1 MVVKFFEI
9 RSNYHI
15 LLFVFN
21 SSNILP
27 KRLAKGNSSLKII
40 KQFLTVFFSQL
51 ICLLP
56 INFFIKFQSLPF
68 PLTIVVCHLFL
79 KFGLAAFCRQVY
91 VSCFGYCKS
100 EVPEKR
106 IVLPWKV
113 YLQRVLL
120 VAATSAL
127 DIGLSQWSLKYIT
140 VALYTM
146 TKTTSILFILGF
158 GLALGLEKKVIHCL
172 IIEIS

>member
-1 MVVKFFEI
+1 M
-9 RSNYHI
+9 
-15 LLFVFN
+15 
-21 SSNILP
+21 
-27 KRLAKGNSSLKII
+27 
-40 KQFLTVFFSQL
+40 
-51 ICLLP
+51 
-56 INFFIKFQSLPF
+56 
-68 PLTIVVCHLFL
+68 VCHLFL
-79 KFGLAAFCRQVY
+79 KFGLAAGCRQIY

-100 EVPEKR
+100 EQPEKR
-106 IVLPWKV
+106 VVLPWKI

-158 GLALGLEKKVIHCL
+158 GLTLGLEKKVSDNSL
-172 IIEIS
+172 MQYKLL